1 MKLIAKSER
10 IYLREFTTSDALSVY
25 NLNSDFEVLKY
36 TGDEPFKDID
46 DAHIFLTNYLKQ
58 YQNYKMGRWAICL
71 NNTNNMIGWCGLKF
85 HPKENLVDVGYRL
98 FKNQWNK
105 GYATEATLLALEYGF
120 NKLKLKEIV
129 AHVHEKNTASHKV
142 ALKAGLK
149 FYKNIIYDNKPAR
162 FYTITKLQYLKKIGD

>member
-10 IYLREFTTSDALSVY
+10 IYLRELNTSDTLNLF
-25 NLNSDFEVLKY
+25 NLNNDSDVLKY

-46 DAHIFLTNYLKQ
+46 DATIFLSKYVIQ

-71 NNTNNMIGWCGLKF
+71 NNSNKMIGWCGLKY
-85 HPKENLVDVGYRL
+85 HSKENLVDVGYRL

-105 GYATEATLLALEYGF
+105 GYATEATQVALDYGF

-149 FYKNIIYDNKPAR
+149 FSKNIIYDNKPAR
-162 FYTITKLQYLKKIGD
+162 FYTITNLQYLNKIGD